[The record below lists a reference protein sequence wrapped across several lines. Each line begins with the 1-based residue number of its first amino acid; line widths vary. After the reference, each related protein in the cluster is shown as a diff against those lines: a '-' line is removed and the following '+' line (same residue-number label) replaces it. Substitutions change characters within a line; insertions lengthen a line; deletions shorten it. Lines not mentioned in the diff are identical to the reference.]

1 MKNNKGF
8 MLAEVVV
15 TSTIVLTTLISLY
28 ATFTKLYT
36 KYETNSKYFDID
48 GIYAIKAVLNT
59 KLESGDLNNIIKTT
73 NTNNYASLLTTNVDS
88 IKDTYN
94 IENMYIVK
102 KSNLDTL
109 KEHVLNN
116 TFKDYLEYMKKYYK
130 TSDNNYNYYI
140 VAEYKNNDKY
150 YYSSLK
156 LGWYNV

>member
-28 ATFTKLYT
+28 VTFNKLYN

-48 GIYAIKAVLNT
+48 GIYAIKAVINT
-59 KLESGDLNNIIKTT
+59 KLESGDLNTIIK
-73 NTNNYASLLTTNVDS
+73 NTSTYTPLLTSDVNS
-88 IKDTYN
+88 IKDAYN
-94 IENMYIVK
+94 IEEMYIVK
-102 KSNLDTL
+102 KGSLDAL
-109 KEHVLNN
+109 KSGDINN
-116 TFKDYLEYMKKYYK
+116 TFKDYLTYMGKYYK
-130 TSDNNYNYYI
+130 ISDNNYNYFV

-156 LGWYNV
+156 LG